1 MRIIAI
7 YQNSK
12 VQNGEERE
20 REREANIMYSNSGN
34 DQTIQ

>member
-1 MRIIAI
+1 MRVIAI

-20 REREANIMYSNSGN
+20 RERGKHKVLKLR
-34 DQTIQ
+34 Q

>member
-20 REREANIMYSNSGN
+20 REANIIYSNSGN